1 MMPADLGK
9 RAVEASWRAEGE
21 VGEGV
26 VRLMGG
32 GGRGTPETPRWQFL
46 LKASR
51 GIKKKKEVFFSTEKE
66 RGKGEKKREREREG
80 GREE

>member
-32 GGRGTPETPRWQFL
+32 GGN
-46 LKASR
+46 
-51 GIKKKKEVFFSTEKE
+51 E
-66 RGKGEKKREREREG
+66 RGDLSEKDYAYMSYIPYISCICPIYN
-80 GREE
+80 

>member
-1 MMPADLGK
+1 MLICHISHIYHVYVPYTIREALEDSQA
-9 RAVEASWRAEGE
+9 RA
-21 VGEGV
+21 
-26 VRLMGG
+26 
-32 GGRGTPETPRWQFL
+32 TPETPRWQFL